1 MKNNTKK
8 RLNNRSAD
16 ILYGL
21 LIGGVLIVGA
31 LSPLTLSAFAA
42 AFVATH
48 KYNKKSFTDAFYYL
62 NRKKYITI
70 EHKNGEKH
78 VNLTSIGKQKAN
90 RYALRKL
97 IVKKPQKWDT
107 KWRIV
112 IFDISSKKT
121 SVRNALRDT
130 LKRLEF
136 YQLQKSVWIS
146 PYPCIEEIQFI
157 KSFFDLTD
165 TEIRIITSI
174 DISDDKDIK
183 KFFRL

>member
-8 RLNNRSAD
+8 RLCNHSAD

-21 LIGGVLIVGA
+21 LLGGVLIVGA
-31 LSPLTLSAFAA
+31 LSPLALGAFAA

-70 EHKNGEKH
+70 EHKDGKKH
-78 VNLTSIGKQKAN
+78 ITITPVGRQKAN
-90 RYALRKL
+90 IYALRKL
-97 IVKKPQKWDT
+97 VVKKPQKWDT

-112 IFDISSKKT
+112 IFDISSEKT
-121 SVRNALRDT
+121 SVRNALRNT
-130 LKRLEF
+130 LKHLEF

-146 PYPCIEEIQFI
+146 PYQCVEEIQFI
-157 KSFFDLTD
+157 RNFFDLTD
-165 TEIRIITSI
+165 TEIRIIIST
-174 DISDDKDIK
+174 DIGDDQEIK